1 MGPIPRS
8 SRRRARVVTLIDG
21 LDDGGAEKFALL
33 VAKHLD
39 PERFESTLS
48 VSRWRPSTELDP
60 STSRTLE
67 QLAES
72 KVGFLPLGRQ
82 AKIDVWVWARLER
95 FLRREQVDILHA
107 HKFGSN
113 VWGTLMGRIAR
124 VPVIV
129 AHEHS
134 WSYEGQALRRF
145 LDRQL
150 VARGADR
157 LVAISREDQ
166 RRMVEVEH
174 IDPARTLFI
183 PIGLPTLPRVAGHDV
198 RAQLGIEPGKPVI
211 GSVALL
217 RPQKAHHVLLRATA
231 LLVREWPDIQVLLV
245 GDGPERQALERLA
258 RELGVDQAVRFLGYR
273 NDISDVLSALDVAV
287 SCSDFEGSPAAILE
301 YMDAAL
307 PVVATAVG
315 GVPDLIEPGV
325 QGLLVPPQDPTALA
339 GAIAEV
345 LRDPA
350 RRRVM
355 GASGRQR
362 RHAEFGID
370 TFMGRLEA
378 LYLELL
384 ARREPDLA
392 RSLVGSEGAR
402 SAARA
407 LPTRRDG
414 SAGWSG

>member
-48 VSRWRPSTELDP
+48 VSRWRPSTALDP

-198 RAQLGIEPGKPVI
+198 RAQLGIQLGKPVI
-211 GSVALL
+211 GCVALL

-273 NDISDVLSALDVAV
+273 NDISDVLTALDVAV

-350 RRRVM
+350 RRRAM
-355 GASGRQR
+355 GASGRER

-370 TFMGRLEA
+370 AFMQRLEG
-378 LYLELL
+378 LYVELL

-392 RSLVGSEGAR
+392 RSLAGSEPVR
-402 SAARA
+402 
-407 LPTRRDG
+407 
-414 SAGWSG
+414 

>member
-1 MGPIPRS
+1 MSPVPAS

-21 LDDGGAEKFALL
+21 LDAGGAEKFALL
-33 VAKHLD
+33 VAKRLD

-48 VSRWRPSTELDP
+48 VSRWRPSTDLDS

-72 KVGFLPLGRQ
+72 GVGFLPLGRQ

-95 FLRREQVDILHA
+95 FLRRERVDILHA

-113 VWGTLMGRIAR
+113 VWGTLMGRMAR

-134 WSYEGQALRRF
+134 WSYEGQPLRRF

-174 IDPARTLFI
+174 IDPACTLFI
-183 PIGLPTLPRVAGHDV
+183 PIGLPTLPSVAGHDV
-198 RAQLGIEPGKPVI
+198 RAELGIEPGKPVI
-211 GSVALL
+211 GAVALL
-217 RPQKAHHVLLRATA
+217 RPQKAHDVLLRATA
-231 LLVREWPDIQVLLV
+231 LLAREWPGVQVLLV
-245 GDGPERQALERLA
+245 GEGPERQALERLT
-258 RELGVDQAVRFLGYR
+258 RELGVEQAVRFLGYR

-287 SCSDFEGSPAAILE
+287 CCSDFEGSPAAVLE

-325 QGLLVPPQDPTALA
+325 HGLLVPPRDPTALA

-345 LRDPA
+345 LRDPERGRA
-350 RRRVM
+350 M
-355 GASGRQR
+355 GASGRER
-362 RHAEFGID
+362 RHTEFGID
-370 TFMGRLEA
+370 TFMHRLED
-378 LYLELL
+378 LYVELL

-392 RSLVGSEGAR
+392 RGLAGSGRAR
-402 SAARA
+402 
-407 LPTRRDG
+407 
-414 SAGWSG
+414 